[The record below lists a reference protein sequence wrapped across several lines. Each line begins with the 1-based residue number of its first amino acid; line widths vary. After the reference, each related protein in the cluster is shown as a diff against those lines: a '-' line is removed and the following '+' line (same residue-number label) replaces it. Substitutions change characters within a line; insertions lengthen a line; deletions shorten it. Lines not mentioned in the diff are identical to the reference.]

1 MSSVTQSQQSKV
13 LVKYNN
19 ETDFNKVILRRT
31 SNYYTAKKKLLMT
44 IEEGLAVITI
54 DGQIIRCNKEELEI
68 YTKEPAKFRELNYKE
83 SLFRSLYVIVNELFK
98 LKEVK
103 TAYKDKKTKLIEEN
117 NLNELLKQ
125 IVSVKS
131 YGDTNEQARK
141 SAYDF
146 YNSVYT
152 KKININ
158 ENSLKNDVKVL
169 TIFTTFLNIFTDWT
183 ADEID
188 NLTEEIWDK

>member
-1 MSSVTQSQQSKV
+1 MPLDFQPETKFD
-13 LVKYNN
+13 K

-31 SNYYTAKKKLLMT
+31 SNYYTAKKRLLKT
-44 IEEGLAVITI
+44 IEEGLDCDAVITI

-83 SLFRSLYVIVNELFK
+83 SLFLSLYVIVNELFK

-103 TAYKDKKTKLIEEN
+103 TAYKDKKTKLIEKN
-117 NLNELLKQ
+117 NSNELLKQ

-131 YGDTNEQARK
+131 FGDTNEQARK

-158 ENSLKNDVKVL
+158 VNSLKNDVKVL
-169 TIFTTFLNIFTDWT
+169 TIFTTYLNISTNWT

-188 NLTEEIWDK
+188 NLTEELWDK

>member
-1 MSSVTQSQQSKV
+1 MSLDFQPETKFD
-13 LVKYNN
+13 K

-44 IEEGLAVITI
+44 IEEGLDCDAVITI
-54 DGQIIRCNKEELEI
+54 EGQIIKCNKGDLEI

-83 SLFRSLYVIVNELFK
+83 SLFLSLYVIVNELFK
-98 LKEVK
+98 LKAVK
-103 TAYKDKKTKLIEEN
+103 TAYKDKKIKLIEEN

-158 ENSLKNDVKVL
+158 VNSLKNDVKVL
-169 TIFTTFLNIFTDWT
+169 TIFTTYLNISTNWT

-188 NLTEEIWDK
+188 NLTEELWDK